1 MWLSPNF
8 IIEAS
13 MYFSIL
19 AMLNNSSS
27 MSDVGQTRKSS
38 KVGETSAFGGKAEV
52 DFGLLKVCF

>member
-1 MWLSPNF
+1 
-8 IIEAS
+8 